1 MLVKALVTA
10 AATASLVTAQELMR
24 FGCAQLT
31 IDRVDPLVEPGNM
44 PSAHMHQ
51 IIGGNSFNASMEPS
65 NVDPQRTR
73 PAPRARNG
81 TFKRVPQYTNL
92 GLGTKAG
99 MTIYYIRGVVRV
111 FIIMKP
117 SGFTSLE
124 SYIPG
129 PTEPKLTSNIA
140 QGFRMLVGD
149 STNRVA
155 NKVPKGLCFRCE
167 SNMQQSP
174 FGGAPCTGSDIPGFP
189 KQPCGGGWRV
199 TVTFPSC
206 WDGKNTDS
214 PDHKS
219 HIAYPNGAFEMGSA
233 CPSTHPVKIPQV
245 MYEIIFDTRQ
255 FNNKAEWPADGSQP
269 FYWSFGD
276 NTGYGIHGDY
286 LFGWK
291 DNALQKAMDGHCA
304 NDRCAPLKRQTEA
317 QANACLKSQSFKES
331 IGDDQCESS
340 IPLSLNSSTANPS
353 CPL

>member
-1 MLVKALVTA
+1 MLVKVLVA
-10 AATASLVTAQELMR
+10 VAATASLATAQELMR

-31 IDRVDPLVEPGNM
+31 VDRVDPLVEPGNM

-51 IIGGNSFNASMEPS
+51 IIGGNSFNASMQPS
-65 NVDPQRTR
+65 NVDPPTDSTCTSCTYSEDFSNYWT
-73 PAPRARNG
+73 ASVYFKARNG
-81 TFKRVPQYTNL
+81 TYKRVPQTTNL

-99 MTIYYIRGVVRV
+99 MTIYYIRGYQQSAKVTA
-111 FIIMKP
+111 F
-117 SGFTSLE
+117 
-124 SYIPG
+124 
-129 PTEPKLTSNIA
+129 PK
-140 QGFRMLVGD
+140 GFRMLVGD
-149 STNRVA
+149 STNREK
-155 NKVPKGLCFRCE
+155 NKVPKGVCFRCE
-167 SNMQQSP
+167 ANMQQSP

-189 KQPCGGGWRV
+189 NKPCGGGWRV

-331 IGDDQCESS
+331 VGDDQWLKEL
-340 IPLSLNSSTANPS
+340 PGMTM
-353 CPL
+353 